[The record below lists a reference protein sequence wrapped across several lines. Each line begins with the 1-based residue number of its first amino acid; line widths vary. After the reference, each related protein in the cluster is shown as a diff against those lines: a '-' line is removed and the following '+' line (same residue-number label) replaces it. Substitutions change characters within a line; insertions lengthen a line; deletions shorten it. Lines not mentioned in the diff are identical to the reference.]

1 MRQDF
6 KFRHTPH
13 SDELTQY
20 AAERCHKL
28 EKFERKPVKVE
39 FTFTAQ
45 KQTCRVDISVR
56 GKALELH
63 AHHESTSFFDSVD
76 HAIDK
81 VARQLARKKDAR
93 THQRR
98 AKPPVELPIGFQ
110 VPEDNYEY
118 GPPGEGHD
126 LDQSPPAYPESDS
139 PRKVS

>member
-1 MRQDF
+1 MRLDF

-13 SDELTQY
+13 SDELTEY
-20 AAERCHKL
+20 ALERCHKL
-28 EKFERKPVKVE
+28 EKFERKPVKIE

-56 GKALELH
+56 GKALEIH
-63 AHHESTSFFDSVD
+63 AHHESGSFFDSVD

-81 VARQLARKKDAR
+81 VARQLSRKKDAR

-98 AKPPVELPIGFQ
+98 AKPPLELPIGFQ
-110 VPEDNYEY
+110 PDSEFEY
-118 GPPGEGHD
+118 GPPQEEN
-126 LDQSPPAYPESDS
+126 DQAPPSYPESDS